1 MKKKL
6 AKGFWTLTLCLMAAG
21 CSTNLD
27 GSHTFG
33 ARSSPGWAANAPKQD
48 VEAYY
53 DSLSVPEMCATWKAR
68 FWEGRRV
75 EPILVQITGSLQRRG
90 MDPRHCDR
98 ECRSKSGLCK
108 PNLW

>member
-1 MKKKL
+1 MGKQL
-6 AKGFWTLTLCLMAAG
+6 ARGLSALTLCLMSMG

-48 VEAYY
+48 AEAYY
-53 DSLSVPEMCATWKAR
+53 DAKSVPELCATWKSV

-75 EPILVQITGSLQRRG
+75 EPILVQITKSLQRRG
-90 MDPRHCDR
+90 MDPRHCDN
-98 ECRSKSGLCK
+98 ECRGNSGVCK
-108 PNLW
+108 PKLF